1 MEAAEMT
8 RLNTLPS
15 TRDQARHALL
25 LLGAPAPARLVVGVH
40 QALFDGDLEA
50 SSLTALLRAERHAAA
65 PVVCHG
71 LAGDLT
77 AAHVALAAWPLPRR
91 IVLPAAARADAMRF
105 LIRVADLV
113 ALHTGAGRSADLLLR
128 EMAAEVPGGL
138 EAADVRDAARAALE
152 SPSLVA
158 AVEAE
163 WPVREA
169 VAARAAALDRTQQLF
184 GVPAVPQQRGRG

>member
-1 MEAAEMT
+1 MISSFQMAFGITPNVARPTLAVRYARFIRLRWVKRGESSVDCSCGVRRSRVDPPGPPMEAAEMT

-15 TRDQARHALL
+15 TREQARHALL

-91 IVLPAAARADAMRF
+91 IVLPAAARADALRS

-128 EMAAEVPGGL
+128 E
-138 EAADVRDAARAALE
+138 
-152 SPSLVA
+152 
-158 AVEAE
+158 
-163 WPVREA
+163 
-169 VAARAAALDRTQQLF
+169 
-184 GVPAVPQQRGRG
+184 